1 MLKEG
6 LITFVFDDG
15 NATDYTDMKPIFD
28 KYKVPACCAVV
39 TNEIGENL
47 TIEQLREM
55 ENDGWEIMSHSKTH
69 PILSELPEEEV
80 VVEARDSRIAL
91 EALGLSVDNFVY
103 PSHAHNPTVQNV
115 VRQFYRS
122 ARGGYQGINIEP
134 LNISALSSVIINY
147 ETSLEDCTTLI
158 DKAIKEKRWLIFYL
172 HATDIKNAVANP
184 KIFMEVLLSYIKS
197 YDVKVVTT
205 NKALDIIGDSDGN

>member
-15 NATDYTDMKPIFD
+15 NTTDYVDMKPIFD

-47 TIEQLREM
+47 TIKQLREM
-55 ENDGWEIMSHSKTH
+55 EKDGWEIMSHSKTH
-69 PILSELPEEEV
+69 PILSELPEEEIIEEV
-80 VVEARDSRIAL
+80 RDSRITL
-91 EALGLSVDNFVY
+91 DVLGLNVDNFIY
-103 PSHAHNPTVQNV
+103 PSHSYNPTVQRV

-122 ARGGYQGINIEP
+122 ARGGHQGINIEP
-134 LNISALSSVIINY
+134 LNMFALSSVIINY
-147 ETSLEDCTTLI
+147 ESSLEGCTALI

-172 HATDIKNAVANP
+172 HATDIQNAVANP
-184 KIFMEVLLSYIKS
+184 DIFMDILLHYITS
-197 YDVKVVTT
+197 HDVKVVTT
-205 NKALDIIGDSDGN
+205 NQALDIMEEAE